1 MKTVAEVSALTG
13 VSVRTL
19 HHYDQIDLLKPAQ
32 VTDAGYRLYGD
43 RELEKLQ
50 MILFYRELKFPLQ
63 DVKRI
68 LDSSD
73 FDRNRALE
81 QQIALLE
88 MQRDHIETL
97 ITFARG
103 IHLTGV
109 KHMDFSAFDTRKMD
123 DYAQQAKAAWGKTDA
138 YKEFEQRDKQY
149 TKADRDRQGEEI
161 MALMARFGEMKHLP
175 PESEEAQALVHEL
188 RTFITDHFYTCTVPI
203 LRGLGR
209 WYDGGGSVTEN
220 INEAGG
226 PGTAAFAGKAIE
238 IYCDRSEKA

>member
-1 MKTVAEVSALTG
+1 MKTVTEVSRLTG

-19 HHYDQIDLLKPAQ
+19 HHYDKIGLLKPAQ

-68 LDSSD
+68 LESGD

-88 MQRDHIETL
+88 MQRSHIETL

-103 IHLTGV
+103 IQLSGV

-123 DYAQQAKAAWGKTDA
+123 DYAAQAKAAWGKTEA
-138 YKEFEQRDKQY
+138 WQEYEQRDRQY
-149 TKADRDRQGEEI
+149 TKADRDAQGEMI
-161 MALMARFGEMKHLP
+161 MKMMARFGEIRHLS
-175 PESEEAQALVHEL
+175 PEGEEAQNLVHEL
-188 RTFITDHFYTCTVPI
+188 RTFITDHFYTCTLPI
-203 LRGLGR
+203 LEGLGR
-209 WYDGGGSVTEN
+209 WYDGGGTITEN
-220 INEAGG
+220 IDEAGG
-226 PGTAAFAGKAIE
+226 KGTGAFAAQAIAA
-238 IYCDRSEKA
+238 YCKSRKD

>member
-1 MKTVAEVSALTG
+1 MKTVTEVSRLTG

-19 HHYDQIDLLKPAQ
+19 HHYDQIGLLKPAQ

-68 LDSSD
+68 LESGD

-103 IHLTGV
+103 IQLSGV

-123 DYAQQAKAAWGKTDA
+123 DYAAQAKAAWGKTEA
-138 YKEFEQRDKQY
+138 WLEYERRDRQY
-149 TKADRDRQGEEI
+149 TKADREAQGEMI
-161 MALMARFGEMKHLP
+161 MKLMSRFGEIRHLS
-175 PESEEAQALVHEL
+175 PEGEEAQKLVDEL
-188 RTFITDHFYTCTVPI
+188 RSFITEHFYTCTIPI

-209 WYDGGGSVTEN
+209 WYSGGGTITEN
-220 INEAGG
+220 IDEAGG
-226 PGTAAFAGKAIE
+226 KGTGDFASAAIE
-238 IYCDRSEKA
+238 AYCASRKE

>member
-1 MKTVAEVSALTG
+1 MKTVTEVSQLTG

-19 HHYDQIDLLKPAQ
+19 HYYDEIGLLHPAE
-32 VTDAGYRLYGD
+32 VTPAGYRLYGD
-43 RELEKLQ
+43 KEIERLQ

-63 DVKRI
+63 DVQRI

-103 IHLTGV
+103 IQMTGV
-109 KHMDFSAFDTRKMD
+109 KYMDFSAFDTRKMD

-138 YKEFEQRDKQY
+138 YKEFEERDRRY
-149 TKADRDRQGEEI
+149 TKDDRERQGEE
-161 MALMARFGEMKHLP
+161 MEAMMARFGEIRHLA
-175 PESEEAQALVHEL
+175 PESDEAQALVDEL
-188 RTFITDHFYTCTVPI
+188 RSFINEHFYTCTVQI

-209 WYDGGGSVTEN
+209 FYDGGGAITEN
-220 INEAGG
+220 IDQAGG
-226 PGTAAFAGKAIE
+226 TGTAAFAAKAIE
-238 IYCDRSEKA
+238 VYCSLHQD